1 MLVNPIVTQ
10 LYDGKIPIYMIWLVV
25 KKTILK
31 NQVNGKDDIP
41 YMKWKITNVPNHQ
54 PDKIGIDICN

>member
-1 MLVNPIVTQ
+1 MMDNWLAGWWLMLINPIVTQ

-31 NQVNGKDDIP
+31 NQVSGKDDIP
-41 YMKWKITNVPNHQ
+41 YIYIYIWNEK
-54 PDKIGIDICN
+54 

>member
-1 MLVNPIVTQ
+1 MMDNWLAGWWLMLVNPIVTQ

-31 NQVNGKDDIP
+31 NQVSGKDDIP
-41 YMKWKITNVPNHQ
+41 YIY
-54 PDKIGIDICN
+54 I